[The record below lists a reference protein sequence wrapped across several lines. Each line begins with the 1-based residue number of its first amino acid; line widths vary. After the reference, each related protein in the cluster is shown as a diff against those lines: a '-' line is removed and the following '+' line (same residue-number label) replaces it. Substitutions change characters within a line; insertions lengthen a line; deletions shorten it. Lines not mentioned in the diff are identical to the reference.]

1 MAISVAL
8 THRTSYRYDRSIQ
21 LSPHI
26 VRLRPAP
33 HARTPIE
40 SYSLNISPKDH
51 FINWQQDPFANW
63 MARLVF
69 PERVD
74 HFEITVDLI
83 ARLDALNPFDF
94 FLEDSAQDVPFKYD
108 EAVLHDLA
116 PYLRKAVLTPLL
128 DKFITGSPKQKGGTV
143 DWLVAINQYVQSA
156 VGYTV
161 RMEPGVQTP
170 EETLK
175 LATGSCRDSGWL
187 LVNMFRHL
195 GYAARFVS
203 GYLIQLTSDVEP
215 IDGGAAGPKE
225 DFTDLHA
232 WTEVYVPGAGWVG
245 LDPTSGLMTGE
256 GHIPLAAT
264 PEPRSAAA
272 VDGLAEK
279 AEVEFEFEMS
289 VTRLREPPRVT
300 KPLTDMQWRSVDTAG
315 KAVDRRMKASGLTL
329 TMGGEPTFVSAY
341 DRDAPE
347 WTADAVGPTKRSFA
361 DKLIRKLRER
371 FAPDGMLHYGQ
382 GKWYP
387 GEQLPRWAFALYWRG
402 DGMPLWTNQDL
413 IAPVGREGAKPPS
426 PEAAEQ
432 FMRRLCDNLDLPEDA
447 AQPAYED
454 SAAFVL
460 REAQLP
466 LNVDPED
473 SRLAEPEERARLARV
488 FGRGLNK
495 ASAYVLPLQL
505 AQAADDRPRQR
516 PRRQFRWWSEKWQ
529 TRRGALFLVP
539 GDSPAGFRLPLGALS
554 WLPEDERPEVYP
566 RDPFDQSDDMPTPQ
580 RLQSRV
586 PGADDAP
593 HGYVWGHGA
602 DGRPGWVPLDQAP
615 EALMSRPAAAA
626 GATTAPV
633 PVGGFLTAPAV
644 RTALTVEPRDGALCI
659 FLPPVSSAAEYADL
673 LSAIEE
679 TAQELGEKVHIE
691 GYPPPSDPRLNVIK
705 VTPDPGVIEINV
717 HPSHNWEEQVAITE
731 TVYEEARQL
740 GLDASSF
747 QLDGKPTGSGGGN
760 HIVVGGATP
769 DVSPFLNRPDM
780 LASVIRYWQ
789 NHPSLSY
796 LFSGL
801 FIGPTSQ
808 APRMDESRP
817 DMLEEMEIALA
828 QMPPRGTYTPPWLV
842 DRLFRN
848 LLVDLTGNTHRAE
861 LCIDKMY
868 SPDGPAGR
876 LGLVEFR
883 AFEMPPHPRMSAAQ
897 ALIIR
902 GLLTWFWEEPSNL
915 PLTHWGRELHDKF
928 LLPHYCWQDFRKVL
942 AELSTALGVTFD
954 PSWFDAQ
961 HDFRFPLAGR
971 TVVEGVEIELRTA
984 LEPWLVLGEEG
995 SSSGTV
1001 RYVDSSVERLQVKL
1015 DKPLPAGCALSVN
1028 GVEVPL
1034 QHGGGSTWFAGVRFR
1049 AWQPAS
1055 CLHPTI
1061 PPHAPLVFD
1070 IVDRETGRSLGG
1082 CTYRTYHPGGRAP
1095 ETRPVNA
1102 LEAEGRLLARFDP
1115 MAHTPGSINLRSAWS
1130 HPQGAATLDLRKMP
1144 F

>member
-426 PEAAEQ
+426 PEAAE
-432 FMRRLCDNLDLPEDA
+432 
-447 AQPAYED
+447 
-454 SAAFVL
+454 
-460 REAQLP
+460 
-466 LNVDPED
+466 
-473 SRLAEPEERARLARV
+473 
-488 FGRGLNK
+488 
-495 ASAYVLPLQL
+495 
-505 AQAADDRPRQR
+505 
-516 PRRQFRWWSEKWQ
+516 
-529 TRRGALFLVP
+529 
-539 GDSPAGFRLPLGALS
+539 
-554 WLPEDERPEVYP
+554 
-566 RDPFDQSDDMPTPQ
+566 
-580 RLQSRV
+580 
-586 PGADDAP
+586 
-593 HGYVWGHGA
+593 
-602 DGRPGWVPLDQAP
+602 
-615 EALMSRPAAAA
+615 
-626 GATTAPV
+626 
-633 PVGGFLTAPAV
+633 
-644 RTALTVEPRDGALCI
+644 
-659 FLPPVSSAAEYADL
+659 
-673 LSAIEE
+673 
-679 TAQELGEKVHIE
+679 
-691 GYPPPSDPRLNVIK
+691 
-705 VTPDPGVIEINV
+705 
-717 HPSHNWEEQVAITE
+717 
-731 TVYEEARQL
+731 
-740 GLDASSF
+740 
-747 QLDGKPTGSGGGN
+747 
-760 HIVVGGATP
+760 
-769 DVSPFLNRPDM
+769 
-780 LASVIRYWQ
+780 
-789 NHPSLSY
+789 
-796 LFSGL
+796 
-801 FIGPTSQ
+801 
-808 APRMDESRP
+808 
-817 DMLEEMEIALA
+817 
-828 QMPPRGTYTPPWLV
+828 
-842 DRLFRN
+842 
-848 LLVDLTGNTHRAE
+848 
-861 LCIDKMY
+861 
-868 SPDGPAGR
+868 
-876 LGLVEFR
+876 
-883 AFEMPPHPRMSAAQ
+883 
-897 ALIIR
+897 
-902 GLLTWFWEEPSNL
+902 
-915 PLTHWGRELHDKF
+915 
-928 LLPHYCWQDFRKVL
+928 
-942 AELSTALGVTFD
+942 
-954 PSWFDAQ
+954 
-961 HDFRFPLAGR
+961 
-971 TVVEGVEIELRTA
+971 
-984 LEPWLVLGEEG
+984 
-995 SSSGTV
+995 
-1001 RYVDSSVERLQVKL
+1001 
-1015 DKPLPAGCALSVN
+1015 
-1028 GVEVPL
+1028 
-1034 QHGGGSTWFAGVRFR
+1034 
-1049 AWQPAS
+1049 
-1055 CLHPTI
+1055 
-1061 PPHAPLVFD
+1061 
-1070 IVDRETGRSLGG
+1070 
-1082 CTYRTYHPGGRAP
+1082 
-1095 ETRPVNA
+1095 
-1102 LEAEGRLLARFDP
+1102 
-1115 MAHTPGSINLRSAWS
+1115 
-1130 HPQGAATLDLRKMP
+1130 
-1144 F
+1144 